1 MEQEDTKTRRLFGD
15 GSDEV
20 IGACIE
26 VHRHLGP
33 GLLESAYEA
42 SLCHELRL
50 RSLAFERQKRVPLIY
65 KGVALDCGFVLDVL
79 VEGRILVEVKA
90 VEHVLAVHKAQ
101 VITYLKLAGI
111 ETGLLVNFN
120 APTLVQG
127 LRRLVRGRDFRVE
140 STP

>member
-1 MEQEDTKTRRLFGD
+1 MEQEDTKTRRFFD
-15 GSDEV
+15 RSDEV

-42 SLCHELRL
+42 SLCQELSL
-50 RSLAFERQKRVPLIY
+50 RGMRFERQRRVPLIY

-90 VEHVLAVHKAQ
+90 VERLLGVHQAQ

-111 ETGLLVNFN
+111 DTGLLVNFN
-120 APTLVQG
+120 VPVLTQG
-127 LRRLVRGRDFRVE
+127 LRRLLRGKDFPVE